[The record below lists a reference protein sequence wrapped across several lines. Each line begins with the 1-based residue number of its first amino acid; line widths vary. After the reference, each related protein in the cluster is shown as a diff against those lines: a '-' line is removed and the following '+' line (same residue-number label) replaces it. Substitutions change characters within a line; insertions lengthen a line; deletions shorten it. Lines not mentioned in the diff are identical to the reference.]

1 MDKKKTYCS
10 ICDEVI
16 FPSKYWDG
24 THNAMPVNDGVC
36 CRDCDINVVMPARL
50 SEHGFGDNEIK
61 EVIKLVAKERNHGF

>member
-36 CRDCDINVVMPARL
+36 CRDCDINVVMPAR
-50 SEHGFGDNEIK
+50 
-61 EVIKLVAKERNHGF
+61 